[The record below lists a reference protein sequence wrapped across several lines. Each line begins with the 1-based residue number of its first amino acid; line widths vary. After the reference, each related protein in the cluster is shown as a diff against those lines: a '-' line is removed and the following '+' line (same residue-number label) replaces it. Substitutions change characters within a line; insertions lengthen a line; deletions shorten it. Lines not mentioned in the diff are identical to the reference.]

1 MLPSVFHVYSCFSFC
16 FYLVIIARP
25 KSLTLN
31 GTDLIISVS
40 LSSAAGAKP
49 TFPTAE
55 ISQFDCRMFF

>member
-1 MLPSVFHVYSCFSFC
+1 
-16 FYLVIIARP
+16 LVIIARP